1 MAANN
6 TKKQVILLVDDEPEI
21 LDIYKTELE
30 GAGYQVITAANGAEG
45 LNCARK
51 NRPDLVLMDF
61 KMPVMD
67 GIEAFTALKEDAKTK
82 DIKVVFVS
90 AFGDSNITDRDIKTA
105 REIGALDFIKK
116 GIDLAEFVAKVK
128 SYIDAAA

>member
-1 MAANN
+1 M
-6 TKKQVILLVDDEPEI
+6 ILLVDDEPEI